1 MSLPKTGTKPKQR
14 RLLELLIV
22 LSVVAG
28 LALFLAPSRQEEA
41 EQLTENQIRARELM
55 DQANATGAKFARVA
69 PAAAGVAMSA
79 VSGAGPFELM
89 RKMAPLEIE
98 ELTDQLTEDPN
109 NRELLRERARL
120 YEYIGDYEAALADVE
135 QVQRLSSDETDLHLR
150 RARLLSRLGRYLEA
164 LTENQLASQFDSG
177 VRPQR
182 QLADIYIGLGRYQ
195 ESLTIYQEIR
205 SEEYRDASEL
215 WGQGAAYR
223 GLGDEAKAQTHFQ
236 QARAVTPNYCQ
247 HWQGS
252 FDPGEH
258 EGTHHIPTPF
268 DNF

>member
-1 MSLPKTGTKPKQR
+1 MSLSKTGTKPKQR

-28 LALFLAPSRQEEA
+28 LALSLAPSRPKEPET
-41 EQLTENQIRARELM
+41 LTENQIRARELM

-98 ELTDQLTEDPN
+98 ELNDQLADDPEN
-109 NRELLRERARL
+109 TDLLRERARL
-120 YEYIGDYEAALADVE
+120 YEYVGDYEAALSDVE
-135 QVQRLSSDETDLHLR
+135 RVQRLSYESADLLLQ
-150 RARLLSRLGRYLEA
+150 RARLLAHLGRYSEA
-164 LTENQLASQFDSG
+164 LVVNRAASALEPGLKSQA
-177 VRPQR
+177 
-182 QLADIYIGLGRYQ
+182 QLADIYIGLERYQ
-195 ESLTIYQEIR
+195 ESLDVYQEIH
-205 SEEYRDASEL
+205 SEEFQDAPEL

-236 QARAVTPNYCQ
+236 QARALTPNYCH
-247 HWQGS
+247 HWKSS
-252 FDPGEH
+252 FDPGQH
-258 EGTHHIPTPF
+258 EGPHYVSTPF